1 VRAFPVCHTHA
12 MEISAL
18 AHRYK
23 HHRFPAEII
32 SHGVWLYYRL
42 HLSYRDVQELL
53 FERGIAVTHEA
64 HGAELGRGYSL
75 MPPVVRNYCL
85 SALLA
90 DQRASHHTAHTRRS
104 AGHQS
109 SEEQQ

>member
-1 VRAFPVCHTHA
+1 MNTGKGMVTLVRAFPVCHTHA
-12 MEISAL
+12 MEIPAL

-53 FERGIAVTHEA
+53 FARGIAVTHEA

-75 MPPVVRNYCL
+75 MPPHTW
-85 SALLA
+85 AAILA
-90 DQRASHHTAHTRRS
+90 ARTPARRR
-104 AGHQS
+104 G
-109 SEEQQ
+109 

>member
-1 VRAFPVCHTHA
+1 VRYSSHAHTSHP
-12 MEISAL
+12 SL
-18 AHRYK
+18 K

-75 MPPVVRNYCL
+75 MLSCGPQLLPLRIISGSARLTPYGVHATQRWTPVF
-85 SALLA
+85 
-90 DQRASHHTAHTRRS
+90 
-104 AGHQS
+104 
-109 SEEQQ
+109 